1 MRLTSQPSSPIVNS
15 NGASEL
21 PLMESPLLS
30 LRVCCPCLLAPLLG
44 AWIAWKKK
52 LKSYIYLS
60 VIVTLV
66 VTIYFE
72 NELTLGTDRSFW
84 IFLPLPHVTLG
95 TSSLAT
101 FKIAECCRWKPALVA
116 TAALD
121 MRRWRWCTSLW
132 ISLSSKISSPIS
144 SSITSSRVMTPTR
157 CYNTMKIGI
166 WHDST
171 KVPLLSEVSLYFI
184 LT

>member
-1 MRLTSQPSSPIVNS
+1 MTN
-15 NGASEL
+15 
-21 PLMESPLLS
+21 
-30 LRVCCPCLLAPLLG
+30 
-44 AWIAWKKK
+44 
-52 LKSYIYLS
+52 YL
-60 VIVTLV
+60 
-66 VTIYFE
+66 E

-95 TSSLAT
+95 MSSLAT

-157 CYNTMKIGI
+157 CYNTMKVGI

-171 KVPLLSEVSLYFI
+171 KVSLLSKVSYPPWRTMNATPPWRHKVCEHSKCICLQYVSSKRISLSGVWNVVLINISCCFGHKVVSHWCTPWCS
-184 LT
+184 L